1 MAIWA
6 KYRAT
11 LFIIHQVH
19 LSYQLPLILVDSNL
33 ASESHNPF
41 VLPYGHV
48 SEAIDDCI
56 GLLLKA
62 SDLTK
67 DTGLGV
73 GVRIKVKLVKV
84 LFITVFF
91 VQIVY
96 VHLACSVSVQVHVV
110 DPVLELLSHFISVL
124 VEGLLDYVLICLRDL
139 VSEAL
144 SDALLHDFFVVASSD
159 SKSISLVNRLVEE
172 L

>member
-11 LFIIHQVH
+11 LFIIHQVD

-33 ASESHNPF
+33 ASESHYPF

-48 SEAIDDCI
+48 SQAIDDCI

-73 GVRIKVKLVKV
+73 GVRIKVELVKV
-84 LFITVFF
+84 LLITVFL

-96 VHLACSVSVQVHVV
+96 VHLACSVSVQVNVV

-124 VEGLLDYVLICLRDL
+124 VEGFLDDVLVRLRDL
-139 VSEAL
+139 VSETL
-144 SDALLHDFFVVASSD
+144 SDALLHDFLVVASSD